1 MSAGDKRGSARHDGA
16 GSSRHPGRAA
26 LARIATV
33 AHKELV
39 DMLRDRRSML
49 VILVTAVAAGPLLLL
64 LVLNLISSQL
74 DRSREFTLP
83 VAGIEHAPAL
93 AAFLERQQVTIAPAP
108 ADYERRIR
116 DGDLDV
122 VVEVDG
128 DFATD
133 AAAGRA
139 AKLRLLHDRSRDRAR
154 PAIERADALLRAYAG
169 EWGQGRLLLRGI
181 APEVVSPVAIEVRDF
196 ATPQS
201 SGALVLGLLA
211 YYALFAAL
219 MGAMAAA
226 LDGTAGERERGSLE
240 PLLTTPV
247 APLELALGKWLA
259 LCALDALVVAVTLGG
274 FYLTLRYA
282 PLPPVGIPFIFG
294 FRQYAAFMAILAPLV
309 LFSTAVLLY
318 VGLRGRSIKE
328 AQANL
333 SVLLFAASILPV
345 AQMFMR
351 RKDPEWL
358 LSIPIAGQYALLSRV
373 LRGDPLVLHEWL
385 QAFAAPALLALV
397 ALLLTARLLAK
408 ESVLAGR

>member
-1 MSAGDKRGSARHDGA
+1 VKHGEHS
-16 GSSRHPGRAA
+16 A
-26 LARIATV
+26 LARVATIAR
-33 AHKELV
+33 KELL
-39 DMLRDRRSML
+39 DTFRDHRSML
-49 VILVTAVAAGPLLLL
+49 VILVTAIAAGPLLLV
-64 LVLNLISSQL
+64 LVLNLVASQQE
-74 DRSREFTLP
+74 RGRELTLP
-83 VAGIEHAPAL
+83 IVGVGHAPAL
-93 AAFLERQQVTIAPAP
+93 AAFLERQQVKIETAP

-116 DGDLDV
+116 EGDLDV
-122 VVEVDG
+122 VVEIDQG
-128 DFATD
+128 FAAD
-133 AAAGRA
+133 AAAGRT
-139 AKLRLLHDRSRDRAR
+139 AKLRLLYDRSRDRAR
-154 PAIERADALLRAYAG
+154 PAIERADALLRAFAG

-181 APEVVSPVAIEVRDF
+181 APEAASPLAIEARDF

-240 PLLTTPV
+240 PLLTTPA
-247 APLELALGKWLA
+247 APFELATGKWLA
-259 LCALDALVVAVTLGG
+259 LCVLDTLVVAVTLGG
-274 FYLTLRYA
+274 FYLTLRFA
-282 PLPPVGIPFIFG
+282 PLPPVGIPFLFG
-294 FRQYAAFMAILAPLV
+294 LRQYAAFMAILAPLV

-318 VGLRGRSIKE
+318 VGLRGRSVKE

-358 LSIPIAGQYALLSRV
+358 LSVPIAGQYALLSRV
-373 LRGDPLVLHEWL
+373 LRGDALVFHEWL

>member
-1 MSAGDKRGSARHDGA
+1 VKHGNGSR
-16 GSSRHPGRAA
+16 

-33 AHKELV
+33 ARKELV
-39 DMLRDRRSML
+39 DMFRDHRSML
-49 VILVTAVAAGPLLLL
+49 VVLVTAVAAGPLLLL
-64 LVLNLISSQL
+64 LVLNLIASQL
-74 DRSREFTLP
+74 DRSRELTLP

-93 AAFLERQQVTIAPAP
+93 AAFLLRQQVAIVPAP
-108 ADYERRIR
+108 VDYERKLR

-122 VVEVDG
+122 VVEVDK
-128 DFATD
+128 DFAGD

-139 AKLRLLHDRSRDRAR
+139 AKLRLLYDRSRDRAR
-154 PAIERADALLRAYAG
+154 PAIEQADALLHAFAR
-169 EWGQGRLLLRGI
+169 EWGQGRLLLRGV
-181 APEVVSPVAIEVRDF
+181 APEVVSPLQIEARDF

-240 PLLTTPV
+240 PLLTTPTT
-247 APLELALGKWLA
+247 PIELAIGKWLA

-274 FYLTLRYA
+274 FYLTLRFA
-282 PLPPVGIPFIFG
+282 PLPPVGIPFLFG
-294 FRQYAAFMAILAPLV
+294 LRQYAAFMAILAPVV

-318 VGLRGRSIKE
+318 VGLRGRSVKE

-333 SVLLFAASILPV
+333 SVLLFAASMLPV

-358 LSIPIAGQYALLSRV
+358 LSVPIAGQYALLARV
-373 LRGDPLVLHEWL
+373 LRGDALFFHEWL
-385 QAFAAPALLALV
+385 QALVVPALLALV
-397 ALLLTARLLAK
+397 ALWLTARLLSK